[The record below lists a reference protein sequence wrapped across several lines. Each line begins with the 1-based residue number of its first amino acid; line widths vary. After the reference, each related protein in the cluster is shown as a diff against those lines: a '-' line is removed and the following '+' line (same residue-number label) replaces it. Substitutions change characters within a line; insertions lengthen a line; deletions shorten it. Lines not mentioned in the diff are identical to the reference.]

1 MMKGPG
7 DAAFTHEA
15 APRTGDRSAA
25 GRDDPARG
33 KKTVRE
39 LGPAAVGLLL
49 GVTLLLVLLAGW
61 HREMASRYPV
71 ADLPYVDRDR
81 IEEQIRSGNVG
92 RTEALYY
99 RSTHAGSDTAEIR

>member
-1 MMKGPG
+1 MKGKRNFRELP
-7 DAAFTHEA
+7 
-15 APRTGDRSAA
+15 SAA
-25 GRDDPARG
+25 
-33 KKTVRE
+33 
-39 LGPAAVGLLL
+39 AVVLVGSA
-49 GVTLLLVLLAGW
+49 LLLVLLAGW

-81 IEEQIRSGNVG
+81 IEEQIRGGNVG